1 MHARKS
7 AALALPTL
15 PPLSSALR
23 ELMPVRIVLLLLL
36 LLLAYLCGRLHLLP
50 IDSYKPTANEIFMAM
65 WREALKTSLMDCMP
79 IFTSLLKVAV
89 GIVVLGSGNPLVWGG
104 AWYFNK
110 RRVGMMAEWEDQK
123 RMANLEEKKKQKL
136 KNA

>member
-1 MHARKS
+1 
-7 AALALPTL
+7 
-15 PPLSSALR
+15 
-23 ELMPVRIVLLLLL
+23 MPVRIVLLL